1 MPNFTLKIAQYMSDR
16 PLKSIAVA
24 TERVTQAAS
33 MPVVRSARVPRA
45 HTAKALPTRTTKTPV
60 ARPSAAGTLHYEVV
74 PADLQA
80 HLFHVTLTIQKPAAT
95 QRVSLP
101 VWIPG
106 SYLVREFSKNLQRL
120 QAHQGKKP
128 LPVEQLDKCSWQ
140 VTCSPGQPL
149 VLRYE
154 VCAYDNSV
162 RAAWLDVSRGFFNGT
177 GLFLRVDGQTGLPH
191 QLTVSATPDVKRWQV
206 ATGLVPVKVTA
217 NGFGSYMAAD
227 YDELVDCPVEMGHF
241 WSGSFVA
248 CGVPH
253 RFVVAGAA
261 PSFDGARLLAD
272 TQKICEAE
280 IRLWHVTGASSAV
293 KKTPHKTY
301 LFMLNAVDD
310 GYGGLEHRNSTALIC
325 NRKDLPRLGSAASAS
340 ASAAASAKA
349 AAPSRQ
355 PEGYTTLL
363 GLISHEYFHTWNV
376 KRLRPAEFAHYNY
389 GAENYT
395 SLLWFFEGFTS
406 YYDDL
411 LLRRARLIDDTT
423 YLRLLTKTINQVL
436 QSPGRSVQSVAQAS
450 FDAWVKYYRQDENTP
465 NATVSYYTK
474 GALVALCLDLTLRQ
488 EGKTTLDAVMRALW
502 ARCKA
507 GPMTE
512 ADLAAVLNELSGR
525 SYARELAAWVHSTQ
539 DLPLQTLL
547 EASGINVLREPAQ
560 MAQALG
566 LRVTEG
572 QAVQIKM
579 VLRGGAAEKAGLAAG
594 DEWLGVEVGPEKS
607 ATGWRI
613 AKLDE
618 LAFYAG
624 SASRVS
630 ALVAR
635 DKRLLKLPLTLP
647 KAVTTWRLAVR
658 DPAALTRWLGG

>member
-1 MPNFTLKIAQYMSDR
+1 MLNK
-16 PLKSIAVA
+16 PLKPARAPQQAVKPQVVHF
-24 TERVTQAAS
+24 RVE
-33 MPVVRSARVPRA
+33 P
-45 HTAKALPTRTTKTPV
+45 
-60 ARPSAAGTLHYEVV
+60 G
-74 PADLQA
+74 DLNA
-80 HLFHVTLTIQKPAAT
+80 HLFLVTLTIQNPAAE

-120 QAHQGKKP
+120 EASQGP
-128 LPVEQLDKCSWQ
+128 HALEVTQLDKCSWQ
-140 VTCSPGQPL
+140 INCVPGKTL

-154 VCAYDNSV
+154 VCAFDSSV
-162 RAAWLDVSRGFFNGT
+162 RAAWLDASRGFFNGT
-177 GLFLRVDGQTGLPH
+177 SLFLRVAGQTDSPH
-191 QLTVSATPDVKRWQV
+191 QVTLVATPPVKGWHV
-206 ATGLVPVKVTA
+206 ATGLAPLKITA
-217 NGFGSYMAAD
+217 NGFGTYTAAD
-227 YDELVDCPVEMGHF
+227 YDELADCPVEMGNF

-261 PSFDGARLLAD
+261 PTFDGARLLAD
-272 TQKICEAE
+272 TQKICETE
-280 IRLWHVTGASSAV
+280 IRLWHQTGTGSAV
-293 KKTPHKTY
+293 KKTPHKNY

-310 GYGGLEHRNSTALIC
+310 GYGGLEHRNSTALVC
-325 NRKDLPRLGSAASAS
+325 NRKDLPRLGGVALASIAATLAGGQAKPAAGQLAKSPASAMTKQS
-340 ASAAASAKA
+340 
-349 AAPSRQ
+349 
-355 PEGYTTLL
+355 EGYTTLL

-376 KRLRPAEFAHYNY
+376 KRLRPAEFAQYDY
-389 GAENYT
+389 GTENYT

-411 LLRRARLIDDTT
+411 VLRRARLIDDTT

-436 QSPGRSVQSVAQAS
+436 QAPGRQVQSVAQAS

-488 EGKTTLDAVMRALW
+488 HGGLQGQEAKTTLDDVMRALW
-502 ARCKA
+502 LRCKA
-507 GPMTE
+507 GPMAE
-512 ADLAAVLNELSGR
+512 ADLAAVLLDLSGR
-525 SYARELAAWVHSTQ
+525 CYAKELAAWVHSTEE
-539 DLPLQTLL
+539 LPLQTLL
-547 EASGINVLREPAQ
+547 EASGVSVLNEPAQ

-572 QAVQIKM
+572 SAVQVKT
-579 VLRGGAAEKAGLAAG
+579 VLRGGAAEQAGFAAG
-594 DEWLGVEVGPEKS
+594 DEWLGVEVESGVGPDKS
-607 ATGWRI
+607 ASAWRI
-613 AKLDE
+613 SKLEE
-618 LAFYAG
+618 LTFYAG
-624 SASRVS
+624 NATQVR

-658 DPAALTRWLGG
+658 EPVAVSRWLGA